1 MGRENADR
9 VIADLYGVAFSPD
22 EQPLQLTVTEQS
34 LSAEV
39 PGENTAYCNK
49 PCACVWTLF
58 I

>member
-34 LSAEV
+34 LGAEV
-39 PGENTAYCNK
+39 PDENTAYCYN
-49 PCACVWTLF
+49 PYACVWTLF